1 EGQGRAQAE
10 VRPGDR
16 SRSAGARQGA
26 ANQSRLRRRHGL
38 REPPGTRTRRPGRH
52 QGRVRP
58 AGQNRRRLGPESAGK
73 EEGEGRE
80 EEQDRRHYRR
90 RSKREVNTLSL
101 NTPRGAGPIGP
112 APPSFFGVPCYNR
125 SNVPSESTS
134 LSESAPV
141 PPLSATV
148 PPLAYPVEQLYAEL
162 EAKIREYRPKDDL
175 AALQQAFRF
184 ASKYHEGQTRDSG
197 EPYMAHPVMVA
208 HILADMRMDVVAM
221 ETGLLHDVVEDTS
234 VTVEQVR
241 KEFGPE
247 VARCV
252 DGVTKLT
259 KLDVFSAEDRQAE
272 SVRKMLLAMV
282 EDIRVILVKLADRIH
297 NMRTLGYL
305 SPERRERIARETIEI
320 YAPIAHRLGMG
331 KVRGELEDLAF
342 QHLEPDAYQEILG
355 AIESKR
361 HSNEEFLT
369 EIRQTVESE
378 LRREGIPARIDGRLK
393 RPYSVFQK
401 LRRQKIS

>member
-1 EGQGRAQAE
+1 MCIR
-10 VRPGDR
+10 D
-16 SRSAGARQGA
+16 S
-26 ANQSRLRRRHGL
+26 
-38 REPPGTRTRRPGRH
+38 
-52 QGRVRP
+52 
-58 AGQNRRRLGPESAGK
+58 
-73 EEGEGRE
+73 
-80 EEQDRRHYRR
+80 
-90 RSKREVNTLSL
+90 
-101 NTPRGAGPIGP
+101 PRGAGLIGP
-112 APPSFFGVPCYNR
+112 APPSFLGAPCYNR
-125 SNVPSESTS
+125 ISVPSESTS
-134 LSESAPV
+134 LSESGPV
-141 PPLSATV
+141 PHSSD
-148 PPLAYPVEQLYAEL
+148 PVEQLYAEL

-175 AALQQAFRF
+175 AALQKAFRF

-305 SPERRERIARETIEI
+305 SPAHRERNHRDLR
-320 YAPIAHRLGMG
+320 AHRAPSRHG
-331 KVRGELEDLAF
+331 
-342 QHLEPDAYQEILG
+342 QG
-355 AIESKR
+355 ARRTGGSGLPAPGAGCLPGDPRR
-361 HSNEEFLT
+361 H
-369 EIRQTVESE
+369 
-378 LRREGIPARIDGRLK
+378 RIQAPL
-393 RPYSVFQK
+393 Q
-401 LRRQKIS
+401 

>member
-1 EGQGRAQAE
+1 
-10 VRPGDR
+10 
-16 SRSAGARQGA
+16 
-26 ANQSRLRRRHGL
+26 
-38 REPPGTRTRRPGRH
+38 
-52 QGRVRP
+52 
-58 AGQNRRRLGPESAGK
+58 
-73 EEGEGRE
+73 
-80 EEQDRRHYRR
+80 
-90 RSKREVNTLSL
+90 
-101 NTPRGAGPIGP
+101 
-112 APPSFFGVPCYNR
+112 
-125 SNVPSESTS
+125 
-134 LSESAPV
+134 
-141 PPLSATV
+141 
-148 PPLAYPVEQLYAEL
+148 LYAEL

-175 AALQQAFRF
+175 AALQKAFRF

-331 KVRGELEDLAF
+331 KVRGEL
-342 QHLEPDAYQEILG
+342 
-355 AIESKR
+355 
-361 HSNEEFLT
+361 
-369 EIRQTVESE
+369 
-378 LRREGIPARIDGRLK
+378 
-393 RPYSVFQK
+393 
-401 LRRQKIS
+401 

>member
-1 EGQGRAQAE
+1 MGVWR
-10 VRPGDR
+10 R
-16 SRSAGARQGA
+16 S
-26 ANQSRLRRRHGL
+26 
-38 REPPGTRTRRPGRH
+38 TRRCKSIPSTTMPWLTKTSWFANAPTWRTPRKSTTSSRRSPTIGSRKRWPPRSSRPRR
-52 QGRVRP
+52 RVRP
-58 AGQNRRRLGPESAGK
+58 AAASSSTRI
-73 EEGEGRE
+73 
-80 EEQDRRHYRR
+80 
-90 RSKREVNTLSL
+90 RSKHRPPANRDRHPRSGGFCRKWGDCTGFAPQYHEPARPSL
-101 NTPRGAGPIGP
+101 FWT
-112 APPSFFGVPCYNR
+112 PCYNR
-125 SNVPSESTS
+125 ISVPSESTS

-141 PPLSATV
+141 PHPSD
-148 PPLAYPVEQLYAEL
+148 PVEQLYAEL

-175 AALQQAFRF
+175 TALQQAFRF

-197 EPYMAHPVMVA
+197 EPYMAHPVLVA

-361 HSNEEFLT
+361 HSNEEF
-369 EIRQTVESE
+369 
-378 LRREGIPARIDGRLK
+378 
-393 RPYSVFQK
+393 
-401 LRRQKIS
+401 

>member
-1 EGQGRAQAE
+1 M
-10 VRPGDR
+10 DF
-16 SRSAGARQGA
+16 
-26 ANQSRLRRRHGL
+26 
-38 REPPGTRTRRPGRH
+38 
-52 QGRVRP
+52 
-58 AGQNRRRLGPESAGK
+58 RRLLPEIRWQSC
-73 EEGEGRE
+73 
-80 EEQDRRHYRR
+80 
-90 RSKREVNTLSL
+90 LSPAFPGSP
-101 NTPRGAGPIGP
+101 TGFP
-112 APPSFFGVPCYNR
+112 APPSFFWAPCYNR
-125 SNVPSESTS
+125 SSVPSESTS

-141 PPLSATV
+141 PPPSAPVPPPSAPV
-148 PPLAYPVEQLYAEL
+148 PPLSDPVEQLYAEL
-162 EAKIREYRPKDDL
+162 EAKIREYRPKEDL

-297 NMRTLGYL
+297 NMRTLGY
-305 SPERRERIARETIEI
+305 
-320 YAPIAHRLGMG
+320 
-331 KVRGELEDLAF
+331 
-342 QHLEPDAYQEILG
+342 
-355 AIESKR
+355 
-361 HSNEEFLT
+361 
-369 EIRQTVESE
+369 
-378 LRREGIPARIDGRLK
+378 
-393 RPYSVFQK
+393 
-401 LRRQKIS
+401 